1 MFYQN
6 MLKMDKKTAVLLHNP
21 GAGAEDHS
29 EKHLIAE
36 IQANGYNCRYF
47 SVKEEGWK
55 DIIGTTD
62 LIIIAGGDGT
72 VRKVVKALLKADSKI
87 KGPVL
92 ALLPMGTA
100 NNIAKT
106 LGIGSD
112 MSAVIRRW
120 KYADVKPV
128 DIGLISNLGDTDFF
142 LEGMGYGVFPA
153 LMKEMKKKDKEDT
166 AYNEL
171 EQATKT
177 LHKIIMNYEAIDC
190 KIEADGQVYTGR
202 YLLAEIMNICSIGPN
217 LNLAPDANPGDGKLE
232 IVLVPENKRN
242 ELAAYIQQNG
252 NSNPSHSIF
261 QTIKAESIKLE
272 CTSNLMH
279 ADDKLIDTG
288 KPLPL
293 QITIRKGAF
302 NFLV

>member
-1 MFYQN
+1 
-6 MLKMDKKTAVLLHNP
+6 MDIKTALLLHNP
-21 GAGAEDHS
+21 GAGDEDHS

-36 IQANGYNCRYF
+36 IQGNGYNCQYF
-47 SVKEEGWK
+47 SVKEDGWK
-55 DIIGTTD
+55 DNIGDTD

-72 VRKVVKALLKADSKI
+72 VRKVVKALLKADSKF
-87 KGPVL
+87 KKPVL

-106 LGIGSD
+106 LGISSD
-112 MSAVIRRW
+112 TSAVIRRW
-120 KYADVKPV
+120 KYADIKAF
-128 DIGLISNLGDTDFF
+128 DIGLISNLDDTDFF

-153 LMKEMKKKDKEDT
+153 LMKEMKKQDKVDN
-166 AYNEL
+166 ADNEL

-177 LHKIIMNYEAIDC
+177 LHKIIMDYDAIDC
-190 KIEADGQVYTGR
+190 KIEADGQLYADR

-217 LNLAPDANPGDGKLE
+217 LNLAPDADPGNGTLE
-232 IVLVPENKRN
+232 VVMVQENKRN
-242 ELAAYIQQNG
+242 ELAAYIKQNG
-252 NSNPSHSIF
+252 ENKPGGSIF
-261 QTIKAESIKLE
+261 QTIRAESVKLE

-288 KPLPL
+288 KPLVL
-293 QITIRKGAF
+293 EIKIRKGVL